1 MKRRRHARTLGTR
14 LWGRGRFILLVGLG
28 GVLLLGGTAY
38 AAYRYDAGTAD
49 RMLPGVEVA
58 GVDVGGMSRSEA
70 IDAVTA
76 AAERAL
82 ERRIEVAVA
91 DQTWHV
97 TPQELGT
104 TADVEA
110 KIDQALAVNDGFSWP
125 SRVFRRILNRPVYRS
140 FELEFTHQDSQ
151 IERFVEVVSRS
162 VYQSPVNASVAV
174 KDGKIRLTKPAAGR
188 ALLPAPARESL
199 AEAITDGDDE
209 LVRFAVRT
217 MRPKVTGGDLG
228 HTIVIRISQNKLYL
242 FRGVRLQKVYPVA
255 TGSPGFPTPQGKWTV
270 VDKVENPSWTNPA
283 PDGWGADLPRFI
295 PAGPGNPLG
304 TRALYLNA
312 PGIRIHGT
320 YSTSSIGSYASH
332 GCIRMHIPDVEELFE
347 IVGVD
352 TPVLIYW

>member
-14 LWGRGRFILLVGLG
+14 VWGRRRVTLFVILG
-28 GVLLLGGTAY
+28 GVLLLGGSAY
-38 AAYRYDAGTAD
+38 AAHRYDALTAD
-49 RMLPGVEVA
+49 RMLPGIQIA
-58 GVDVGGMSRSEA
+58 GVNVGGLSRSEA
-70 IDAVTA
+70 IEAVAEA
-76 AAERAL
+76 ADRSL
-82 ERRIEVAVA
+82 ERNIEVAVA

-97 TPQELGT
+97 TPRELGT
-104 TADVEA
+104 TADIEA
-110 KIDQALAVNDGFSWP
+110 KVDAALAINEEFSWP
-125 SRVFRRILNRPVYRS
+125 ARVVRRILNRSVYRS
-140 FELEFTHQDSQ
+140 FDLEYAHQDTQ

-162 VYQSPVNASVAV
+162 VYQSPVNASVAF

-188 ALLPAPARESL
+188 ALMPAAARDSL
-199 AEAITDGDDE
+199 AEAIADGDE
-209 LVRFAVRT
+209 LVRFAVKT
-217 MRPKVTGGDLG
+217 MRPKVSGADLG

-242 FRGVRLQKVYPVA
+242 FRGVRLRKVYPVA
-255 TGSPGFPTPQGKWTV
+255 TGSPGFPTPQGRWTV
-270 VDKVENPSWTNPA
+270 IDKVANPSWTNPA
-283 PDGWGADLPRFI
+283 PDGWGKDLPRFI

-347 IVGVD
+347 IVEVD